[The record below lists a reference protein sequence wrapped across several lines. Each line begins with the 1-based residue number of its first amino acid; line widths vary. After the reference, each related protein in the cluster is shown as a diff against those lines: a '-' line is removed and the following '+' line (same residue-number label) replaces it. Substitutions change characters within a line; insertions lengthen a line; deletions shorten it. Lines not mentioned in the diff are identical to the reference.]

1 MADKT
6 NDFFERAEELMLS
19 GEIPTDVSLKLV
31 WSAVSATYRRLDNLA
46 SMVED
51 HETKISRLDWAAR
64 IIGAALLGLALK
76 VIFGA

>member
-19 GEIPTDVSLKLV
+19 GEIPPDVSLKLV
-31 WSAVSATYRRLDNLA
+31 WSAVSVTYRRLDALTA
-46 SMVED
+46 MVEA

-64 IIGAALLGLALK
+64 IIGAALLGLAFK
-76 VIFGA
+76 VIFGV